1 MQHAYPINLSLEGR
15 KCVVVG
21 GGAEA
26 TLRVG
31 NLLEA
36 GAHVLCVGSEP
47 TPGLE
52 LLQSL
57 RLRVEPRDF
66 VESDLDDAWLVVQA
80 SQDEPL
86 AQRLSQLCAERR
98 LFFCAVDQP
107 KSSSYSHM
115 ALARAGSLT
124 LAVATDGRAPAL
136 GRKLREELARL
147 LSEAHAAE
155 EVERLAQLREQAAP
169 GERRALLAK
178 AVSDVHFTGS
188 LRFKK
193 D

>member
-1 MQHAYPINLSLEGR
+1 MQHGYPINLILEDR

-26 TLRVG
+26 AQRAG

-36 GAHVLCVGSEP
+36 GARVLVVGTEP
-47 TPGLE
+47 TPGLD
-52 LLQSL
+52 LLQSE
-57 RLRVEPRDF
+57 RLSVAQRAF

-80 SQDEPL
+80 SRDAAL
-86 AQRLSQLCAERR
+86 ARQVAQSCEARR

-107 KSSSYSHM
+107 PNSSYSHM

-155 EVERLAQLREQAAP
+155 EVERLAQVREQTP
-169 GERRALLAK
+169 PDERRAALSREVA
-178 AVSDVHFTGS
+178 DVHFTGA